1 MDEITLDDVKRILDE
16 QKLKEIALRKDVD
29 HFVRIRAI
37 DQIENE
43 KILKE
48 LALSDDED
56 IIMEAVNLIS
66 NQEFLADIALGDAH
80 PCVKCDALRNIEDDD
95 YFDEISGIVDDD
107 FVRQNLDDIK
117 SERAFKRRRIMGLS

>member
-1 MDEITLDDVKRILDE
+1 MDEVNRILDE

-37 DQIENE
+37 NQIGNE

-80 PCVKCDALRNIEDDD
+80 PCVKCDALRNIKDDD

-107 FVRQNLDDIK
+107 FVRQNLGDIR